1 MQSKLARVAS
11 ECLLANIQNQGSEE
25 IFRRLNQSRGALA
38 LILVQRL
45 VEARSTVS
53 EMEGLL
59 TKIWETIRQSDITFQ
74 LALSQSDPIYYR
86 TLLKLLFLGLH
97 IHSDGKE
104 KAKSFGDSFKL
115 SSRLAQSSPIIE
127 TVIDILDKVVAQ
139 GIRDITAFIHEQPEE
154 VFPEDLAL
162 ITGILQACLRIPGIE
177 LCYSQIVAIFEHN
190 NSARVAITL
199 FSWSDTLA
207 VEGDPIY
214 GELSILFLLELS
226 TVPAMAEQL
235 AIGGILSN
243 ISTASITTYLRGG
256 NVGPFAEGAGLQ
268 RCYSIWVRGI
278 LPLVLNLL
286 DSVGAAIASEA
297 SQFLIQFPALL
308 KQSIEALEPPA
319 SSRMIAKTQPKYI
332 TLAMCTEAHTMS
344 LIMFVLRGFREG
356 AETLEMAEIK
366 WDSAAMLDNAE
377 FWLGTR
383 AVLSGKI
390 LPMGERDVALFKKK
404 VSKSIPGR
412 GGLPQG
418 YILTQFGRLPVL
430 T

>member
-1 MQSKLARVAS
+1 
-11 ECLLANIQNQGSEE
+11 
-25 IFRRLNQSRGALA
+25 
-38 LILVQRL
+38 
-45 VEARSTVS
+45 
-53 EMEGLL
+53 MEGLL
-59 TKIWETIRQSDITFQ
+59 TRIWETIRQSNITFQ
-74 LALSQSDPIYYR
+74 VALSSDPTYYR

-97 IHSDGKE
+97 FHSDSKGKS
-104 KAKSFGDSFKL
+104 KNVADDFKS

-127 TVIDILDKVVAQ
+127 TVIDILERVVAQ
-139 GIRDITAFIHEQPEE
+139 GIRDIATFIHEQPGEAS
-154 VFPEDLAL
+154 PEDLAL

-256 NVGPFAEGAGLQ
+256 TVSPFAEGAGLQ

-297 SQFLIQFPALL
+297 SQFLLQFPALL
-308 KQSIEALEPPA
+308 QQSIEALEPPA
-319 SSRMIAKTQPKYI
+319 SSRMMAKAQLKYI
-332 TLAMCTEAHTMS
+332 TLAMCSEAHTLS
-344 LIMFVLRGFREG
+344 LIMFVLKGFREG

-366 WDSAAMLDNAE
+366 WDAATMLDNAE

-390 LPMGERDVALFKKK
+390 LPMGERDVALYKEK
-404 VSKSIPGR
+404 VSKSNNCTVL
-412 GGLPQG
+412 LPKQILMNL
-418 YILTQFGRLPVL
+418 YRFPDLTQINWRRAY
-430 T
+430 